1 MLQAIG
7 SKMACRRVPK
17 RNQNRRG
24 AQKTQQRASV
34 GVGVGG
40 LSTIMAMARAGIS
53 GIANKAQA
61 ESRRGGGKATGYEK
75 PDPGAS
81 TRAPPR
87 PATPHMAAK
96 PKVLIWNQMGMILW
110 ICNMFLPPL
119 SQPATQGHDLDSCW
133 T

>member
-1 MLQAIG
+1 
-7 SKMACRRVPK
+7 
-17 RNQNRRG
+17 
-24 AQKTQQRASV
+24 
-34 GVGVGG
+34 
-40 LSTIMAMARAGIS
+40 MARAGIS

-61 ESRRGGGKATGYEK
+61 ESRRGGGKAMGYG
-75 PDPGAS
+75 PGAS

-87 PATPHMAAK
+87 PATPHTAAK
-96 PKVLIWNQMGMILW
+96 PKVLIWNQIGMILW